1 MAQSYKIYGTNQP
14 YSGKVLNLGN
24 RLYTTEGGAL
34 EGTSKE
40 VVLSGGGNTNPE
52 ESLPTMNSM
61 NQLSENTNQDV
72 VTAFIVG
79 DNSQFGRATYYYAN
93 GNRVLQNTKL
103 HHHTVPPNSRNNF
116 MTQHTMDGNEQDVF
130 TLPPNNATNTTTTFS
145 TMGGPTG
152 TNAQEMGELGN
163 MGVGGGISPDI
174 GNQGGDEG
182 TGGSGGGMGGGY

>member
-1 MAQSYKIYGTNQP
+1 MPNYKIYGTNQP

-52 ESLPTMNSM
+52 ESLPTMNPMSQQT
-61 NQLSENTNQDV
+61 NATNQDV
-72 VTAFIVG
+72 VTTFIVG

-103 HHHTVPPNSRNNF
+103 HHHTVPPNGRNNF
-116 MTQHTMDGNEQDVF
+116 MTQHTMNGNEQDVF
-130 TLPPNNATNTTTTFS
+130 TSPPNNATNTTTTFS
-145 TMGGPTG
+145 TMGGVASTG
-152 TNAQEMGELGN
+152 TESIANNIEEPDS
-163 MGVGGGISPDI
+163 GV
-174 GNQGGDEG
+174 
-182 TGGSGGGMGGGY
+182 TGGGGMGGGY